1 MRYGA
6 RKRGINCDFVND
18 PSKAR
23 VKLFALGVP
32 LPDAIQGQQRGGMNM
47 SMISIA
53 AMPATS
59 ETRLADSSFSSF
71 KTILL
76 FCCTG
81 LVASFGLMARGIDL
95 GAGLM

>member
-1 MRYGA
+1 
-6 RKRGINCDFVND
+6 
-18 PSKAR
+18 
-23 VKLFALGVP
+23 
-32 LPDAIQGQQRGGMNM
+32 MNM

-53 AMPATS
+53 AMPVVV
-59 ETRLADSSFSSF
+59 ETRFADSSF

-81 LVASFGLMARGIDL
+81 LVASFGLMAHGIDL

>member
-1 MRYGA
+1 MQ
-6 RKRGINCDFVND
+6 F
-18 PSKAR
+18 R
-23 VKLFALGVP
+23 VK
-32 LPDAIQGQQRGGMNM
+32 QGGNDM

-53 AMPATS
+53 AMPAVV
-59 ETRLADSSFSSF
+59 ETRFADSSF

-81 LVASFGLMARGIDL
+81 LVASFGLMTYGIDL

>member
-1 MRYGA
+1 
-6 RKRGINCDFVND
+6 
-18 PSKAR
+18 
-23 VKLFALGVP
+23 
-32 LPDAIQGQQRGGMNM
+32 MNM

-59 ETRLADSSFSSF
+59 ETRLADSSF